1 MIAQI
6 GSLTSQESQL
16 QSEVSTG
23 LRISAAS
30 DDPTTYGMVM
40 AEDSQGAA
48 INQYSSNATT
58 ALAVNQA
65 STSALTQ
72 IKAIADQASQIA
84 TLATGTLS
92 SSEMSSYGTN
102 VDQLLQE
109 VVQIGNS
116 QFNSSYLF
124 SGTAVTTP
132 PYAPTKD
139 VSGNITAVTYNGNTS
154 QAAIPISGSANVAPG
169 SDGTT
174 NQGLAAFMNSL
185 VALRDALNADDT
197 SAVSTAQSGLQTT
210 ENTIIN
216 GVSELGAV
224 QARITVAQSQQTSL
238 SQTIGQLVSNQ
249 TSADLPSTV
258 VKLTQAQNA
267 YQAAVQSAATLMQ
280 HDLLTYISVQ

>member
-154 QAAIPISGSANVAPG
+154 Q
-169 SDGTT
+169 
-174 NQGLAAFMNSL
+174 GLAAFMNSL